1 MACLLVGPPLTEIAQ
16 IYAGNP
22 EGIVAWAKAPGKKRP
37 ELPQMPP
44 FAHLGE
50 ANLRKLA
57 DMMLEMG
64 KAKLP

>member
-1 MACLLVGPPLTEIAQ
+1 MKLVGPPLTEIAQ

-44 FAHLGE
+44 FAHLGDPS
-50 ANLRKLA
+50 LRRIAEL
-57 DMMLEMG
+57 MLEKG
-64 KAKLP
+64 AAVK

>member
-1 MACLLVGPPLTEIAQ
+1 LEVCPPYPLRR
-16 IYAGNP
+16 NP